1 MLYSITFCF
10 FWKPKDNQTITKGGD
25 NISNLLLDE
34 HPLQVMPTLATIIG
48 LNESIVLQQVHYW
61 LKIKEKGQQD
71 YIDGH
76 YWVYNSYKQWQGQ
89 FPFWHRNTIQRTFSS
104 LEKKGILISGNYNH
118 AGFDKTKWY
127 SIDYNVLDSLIS
139 SYQNGVIVTPNKCN
153 GAYQNGTTNTIE
165 YTEITPKTSFK
176 VLQGA
181 TAKRSTPFDWSIL
194 KKQIKNSCNRL
205 AVTDTQSYIDI
216 IEHYYQSYM
225 KTFHEEH
232 PRLSNKAIDS
242 VIEAIQCGT
251 EMVPDIDVETY
262 HAMIDQHFQTQYKN
276 CDYSICHFMTEG
288 IRNNRFYE
296 TCY

>member
-76 YWVYNSYKQWQGQ
+76 YWVYNSYKQWQEQ

-139 SYQNGVIVTPNKCN
+139 SYQNGIIVTPNKCDR
-153 GAYQNGTTNTIE
+153 AYQNGTTNTIE

-194 KKQIKNSCNRL
+194 KKQIISSCNRL

-216 IEHYYQSYM
+216 IEYYYQSYM
-225 KTFHEEH
+225 NTFHEEH

>member
-1 MLYSITFCF
+1 M
-10 FWKPKDNQTITKGGD
+10 
-25 NISNLLLDE
+25 
-34 HPLQVMPTLATIIG
+34 
-48 LNESIVLQQVHYW
+48 
-61 LKIKEKGQQD
+61 
-71 YIDGH
+71 
-76 YWVYNSYKQWQGQ
+76 
-89 FPFWHRNTIQRTFSS
+89 
-104 LEKKGILISGNYNH
+104 
-118 AGFDKTKWY
+118 
-127 SIDYNVLDSLIS
+127 LDSLIS

-194 KKQIKNSCNRL
+194 KKQIINSCNRL

-216 IEHYYQSYM
+216 IEYYYQSYM
-225 KTFHEEH
+225 NTFHEEH